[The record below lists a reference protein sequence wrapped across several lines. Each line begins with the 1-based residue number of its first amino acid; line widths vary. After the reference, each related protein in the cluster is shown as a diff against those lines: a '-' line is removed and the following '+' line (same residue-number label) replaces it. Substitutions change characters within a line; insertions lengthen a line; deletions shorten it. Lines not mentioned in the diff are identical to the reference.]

1 MNNSLLH
8 IGLQV
13 SEKDIVPFY
22 ELVLQGYNNRSFVLP
37 KEQCEEIFSISQD
50 TKIIYMMYDGFE
62 LELFVYEHI
71 QDKSFSHVCLSSEHA
86 EKMYKTAQQ
95 IGYSTYKRL
104 SKNGS
109 YTYFLTDSSH
119 NTFEIKKV

>member
-37 KEQCEEIFSISQD
+37 KNQCEEIFSISQD

-71 QDKSFSHVCLSSEHA
+71 QDKSFNPSC
-86 EKMYKTAQQ
+86 
-95 IGYSTYKRL
+95 
-104 SKNGS
+104 
-109 YTYFLTDSSH
+109 
-119 NTFEIKKV
+119 